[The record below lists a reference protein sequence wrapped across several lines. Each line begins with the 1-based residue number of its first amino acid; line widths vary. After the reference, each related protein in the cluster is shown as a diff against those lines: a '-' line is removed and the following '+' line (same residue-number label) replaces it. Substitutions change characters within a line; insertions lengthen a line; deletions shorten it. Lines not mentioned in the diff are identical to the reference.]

1 MAVQRLGAQLIAMV
15 SLQFPQVRS
24 VGQYVQLVSKISE
37 RLGLPYGGI
46 WYRGVAKGTH
56 TLLPGTMRHASVVD
70 EESMVEDFLVSL
82 PLHLHVDR
90 PDPWELYGLM
100 QHHGL
105 PTRLLDWSKSPL
117 AALFF
122 ALDFVEDSEDHGQS
136 PAIWVLNP
144 YRMNRVL
151 HDIERVFVPRTGFG
165 PPDEGKLVGSYLP
178 ESLRPTVAFGNQ
190 ALPKAP
196 IAIEPTFSNV
206 RLIAQ
211 AGCFTVHGRGTQPL
225 ESLAALRPHLF
236 RLDIAPQKTA
246 TMRADLDQLG
256 YRRELI
262 YPNLD
267 HLASRIKEERLR

>member
-1 MAVQRLGAQLIAMV
+1 M
-15 SLQFPQVRS
+15 SLLLSPIRS
-24 VGQYVQLVSKISE
+24 VGQYVQLISRVSYE
-37 RLGLPYGGI
+37 LGLPYGGI

-56 TLLPGTMRHASVVD
+56 SLLPGTMRHKKAVD

-82 PLHLHVDR
+82 PLHQQLER

-122 ALDFVEDSEDHGQS
+122 ALDFDEEQAQLDQS
-136 PAIWVLNP
+136 PAVWILNP
-144 YRMNRVL
+144 YRMNKAF
-151 HDIERVFVPRTGFG
+151 HGIERVFVPRTGFG
-165 PPDEGKLVGSYLP
+165 PPDEGRLVGSYLP
-178 ESLRPTVAFGNQ
+178 QSLRPTQAFGKR
-190 ALPKAP
+190 ALPMLP
-196 IAIEPTFSNV
+196 IAVEPTFSNV

-211 AGCFTVHGRGTQPL
+211 AGCFTVHGRKLMPL
-225 ESLAALRPHLF
+225 DSSSTLKPHMLRLN
-236 RLDIAPQKTA
+236 IAPQSTA
-246 TMRADLDQLG
+246 FMRADLDQLG

-267 HLASRIKEERLR
+267 HLARRIKEERSQ

>member
-1 MAVQRLGAQLIAMV
+1 MQSSRQPI
-15 SLQFPQVRS
+15 SS
-24 VGQYVQLVSKISE
+24 VAQYVQLISDVSN

-56 TLLPGTMRHASVVD
+56 TLLPGTMRQQQVVD

-82 PLHLHVDR
+82 PLHMQEQR
-90 PDPWELYGLM
+90 TDPWELYGLM
-100 QHHGL
+100 QHHGV

-122 ALDFVEDSEDHGQS
+122 ALDFDEEQAALDQS
-136 PAIWVLNP
+136 PAVWVLNP
-144 YRMNRVL
+144 YQLNKKF

-165 PPDEGKLVGSYLP
+165 PPYESRLLGSYLP
-178 ESLRPTVAFGNQ
+178 QSLRPTRAFGNR
-190 ALPKAP
+190 ALPLAP

-211 AGCFTVHGRGTQPL
+211 AGCFTVHGRRKDPL
-225 ESLAALRPHLF
+225 DTIPALKQHMLRFH
-236 RLDIAPQKTA
+236 IAPQSTA
-246 TMRADLDQLG
+246 DMRADLDQLG

-267 HLASRIKEERLR
+267 HLAARIKEERLR